1 MPSNLTCATETPSRI
16 AVTINLA
23 KQVLRVIALAS
34 AVLPGSIF
42 AASNATAQ
50 PYPLKTVR
58 FISPGTPGST
68 TDIMPRVIAAELA
81 KRLEATVFVDNKA
94 GGSGMLSAQALVA
107 APADGATL
115 YLTTLGSMCI
125 APFVLPSMPVDP
137 HKDFIPISLTATLPL
152 ILVVNPKLPVKTV
165 KDFAEWIKANPDKA
179 TYGSAGAGSTSAI
192 SAALFGKAANAP
204 VIHVPFRTM
213 QLAADS
219 IIKGELTFLVSDI
232 GVIAAKV
239 KEGELRALAASTA
252 QRSALMPDVP
262 TFTEGG
268 YPMDLTLWYAV
279 MMKSGTPAP
288 LVERMTKELAEIMK
302 MPEIEARWKDLGL
315 ETGKLHGADF
325 ANYYQSEL
333 KRWAEIIPPLDLK
346 EK

>member
-1 MPSNLTCATETPSRI
+1 MHSNRAYAIETPARPCARNVLKQI
-16 AVTINLA
+16 AQRLIV
-23 KQVLRVIALAS
+23 S
-34 AVLPGSIF
+34 AVAILPAYL
-42 AASNATAQ
+42 AATATVQAQ
-50 PYPLKTVR
+50 PYPAKTVR

-81 KRLEATVFVDNKA
+81 KRLEVTVFVDNKA

-165 KDFAEWIKANPDKA
+165 KDFAEWVKANPDKA

-252 QRSALMPDVP
+252 QRSPLMPDVP

-288 LVERMTKELAEIMK
+288 LVERMTKELTEIMK
-302 MPEIEARWKDLGL
+302 MPEIVARWKDLGL

-325 ANYYQSEL
+325 AKYYQSEL